1 MFEVDMNCENI
12 NALAQEF
19 YDGELEKSKE
29 AALFT
34 HIANCE
40 NCRLSFISM
49 SRIES
54 AIRNDIVD
62 FPYSME
68 SKIYRLIKNAGKDEH
83 MKISTSRH
91 MDIFAYVLCALMI
104 FISIFLYKTSN
115 DYKKRFEKLTD
126 EVKNQKIQI
135 EMLMNS
141 LPTVEITSTRI
152 DTKVYQ

>member
-1 MFEVDMNCENI
+1 MNCENI
-12 NALAQEF
+12 NIHIQEF

-40 NCRLSFISM
+40 NCRLSFIYM
-49 SRIES
+49 NRIDS
-54 AIRNDIVD
+54 AIKNDIVD
-62 FPYSME
+62 FPQSIE
-68 SKIYRLIKNAGKDEH
+68 SNIYRLIKNAEKDERL
-83 MKISTSRH
+83 KISTTRPI
-91 MDIFAYVLCALMI
+91 DIFAYVLCVLMI

-115 DYKKRFEKLTD
+115 DYEKRFEKLID

-141 LPTVEITSTRI
+141 LPAVEITSTRI
-152 DTKVYQ
+152 YTEVY

>member
-1 MFEVDMNCENI
+1 MNCEDINI
-12 NALAQEF
+12 IIQEF

-29 AALFT
+29 SSFFT

-54 AIRNDIVD
+54 TIRNDIVD

-68 SKIYRLIKNAGKDEH
+68 SKIYRLIKNTGKDEH
-83 MKISTSRH
+83 VKIFTSRH
-91 MDIFAYVLCALMI
+91 MDIFAYVLCILMI

-115 DYKKRFEKLTD
+115 DYEKRFEKLTD
-126 EVKNQKIQI
+126 EIKNQKIQI

-141 LPTVEITSTRI
+141 LPAIEVTSSRI
-152 DTKVYQ
+152 NNKIY